1 MKRIIIL
8 LITIGSA
15 IAFVLFANLESL
27 SSAVFSMPASS
38 LLLLVTLL
46 AGNELLKGMRWS
58 YLLRS
63 SHLRIRRV
71 DAITSYLASQ
81 AATALPGGSVLSARL
96 AEEHGQIRMHQ
107 AISSLV
113 AQIIADFFSPAAIA
127 FVAILLTGQE
137 PFQIVMPAVTVGIG
151 FACITIIRSRRIA
164 HFITRLLA
172 RWRLTRRFVPQEYD
186 FWEHSAL
193 LMRPRVMLNTVGIG
207 IVSTIISAITLWII
221 TNAMTDRGVTFDE
234 ALYAHSF
241 SVVARH
247 IIPVPSGIGVS
258 DASLAGIL
266 NYVGIGLARATFIA
280 LAYRT
285 IGMIFRTFLG
295 LLVLVARYPYL
306 VVGSL
311 RVPAHNPEVV
321 AQLVQE
327 RQPEAEPLDSAPD
340 KRRAARLPRRHPG
353 AATTD
358 PTTHEAAHHTIR

>member
-1 MKRIIIL
+1 MKRIIII

-15 IAFVLFANLESL
+15 VAFVLFANLESL
-27 SSAVFSMPASS
+27 SSAVFSMPTSS

-113 AQIIADFFSPAAIA
+113 AQVIADFFSPAAIA

-137 PFQIVMPAVTVGIG
+137 PLQVVMPAVTVGIG
-151 FACITIIRSRRIA
+151 FACIAVIRSRRIA
-164 HFITRLLA
+164 HFVTHLLA
-172 RWRLTRRFVPQEYD
+172 RWRLTRRFVPEEYD

-258 DASLAGIL
+258 DASLAGVL
-266 NYVGIGLARATFIA
+266 NFIGIGLARATFIA

-295 LLVLVARYPYL
+295 LLVLIARYPYL

-311 RVPAHNPEVV
+311 RVPAQNPVVV
-321 AQLVQE
+321 AQLAQE
-327 RQPEAEPLDSAPD
+327 RQQEAEPSEMVPA
-340 KRRAARLPRRHPG
+340 KRRAVRLPRRHPG
-353 AATTD
+353 PAAPD
-358 PTTHEAAHHTIR
+358 PTSHEAAHHTIR